1 MSKAEEPVVTP
12 ERITELKLM
21 ARGLY
26 GTIIGL
32 TDTPF
37 EAVTIVEMLHL
48 TIWMNNSQPGFDP
61 KLMLEDYNKS
71 FLENLE
77 ANEAHEKGK
86 LQ

>member
-1 MSKAEEPVVTP
+1 MTEPAISP
-12 ERITELKLM
+12 ERVAELKLM

-37 EAVTIVEMLHL
+37 EAITIIEMLHL
-48 TIWMNNSQPGFDP
+48 TIWLNNSKPGFDA
-61 KLMLEDYNKS
+61 KLMLADYSKS

-77 ANEAHEKGK
+77 ANETHEKGK

>member
-1 MSKAEEPVVTP
+1 MKEEPAISP
-12 ERITELKLM
+12 ERVAELKMM

-26 GTIIGL
+26 GTIMGL

-37 EAVTIVEMLHL
+37 EAVTIIEILHL
-48 TIWMNNSQPGFDP
+48 TIWLNSSRPGFDP
-61 KLMLEDYNKS
+61 KLMLADYNKS

>member
-1 MSKAEEPVVTP
+1 
-12 ERITELKLM
+12 
-21 ARGLY
+21 
-26 GTIIGL
+26 
-32 TDTPF
+32 
-37 EAVTIVEMLHL
+37 MLHL

-61 KLMLEDYNKS
+61 KLMLEDYNRS

>member
-1 MSKAEEPVVTP
+1 MKEEPAISK
-12 ERITELKLM
+12 ERVAELKLM
-21 ARGLY
+21 AQGLY

-37 EAVTIVEMLHL
+37 EAVTIIEMLHL
-48 TIWMNNSQPGFDP
+48 TIWMNNSEPGFDP